1 MLNCIE
7 DTNTTFDRL
16 FFLGDTH
23 GENMCIAPY
32 LLKGKADPIEQ
43 KAIIHVGDFGIGF
56 SSSDNAEHEKLDI
69 LNTRLKENNVTL
81 YIIRGNH
88 DNPHWFKYPSPKA
101 RRPYIC
107 YENIIFVPDHT
118 LLTINLKDH
127 DRPLKIYCNG
137 GAISIDRSNKT
148 LDINYWT
155 EEKFTCPSPEE
166 LLEIPTDL
174 DIIVTHTRPLGV
186 EPSVYN
192 QMVMNM
198 CLKDDQLDK
207 DLRKEQVEMKK
218 MFDSIRER
226 NDIRNNIIHYFGH
239 FHWSRKERIGNIAHV
254 TLAIK
259 ELTEYY
265 IRKD

>member
-1 MLNCIE
+1 MVRLKENKLY
-7 DTNTTFDRL
+7 DRL

-23 GENMCIAPY
+23 GENMCIAPH
-32 LLKGKADPIEQ
+32 LIKGKADSIEQ

-56 SSSDNAEHEKLDI
+56 SSTVRDEIKKLDI
-69 LNTRLKENNVTL
+69 LNQRLKENNITL
-81 YIIRGNH
+81 YIVRGNH
-88 DNPHWFKYPSPKA
+88 DDPSWFKSPT
-101 RRPYIC
+101 
-107 YENIIFVPDHT
+107 YEWTQITFVPDHT

-127 DRPLKIYCNG
+127 EPIKIYCHG
-137 GAISIDRSNKT
+137 GAVSVDRSNKIK
-148 LDINYWT
+148 DVNYWP
-155 EEKFTCPSPEE
+155 EEKFTCPSPEQ

-198 CLKDDQLDK
+198 CSKDDQLDN
-207 DLRKEQVEMKK
+207 DLKKEQKDMKK

-226 NDIRNNIIHYFGH
+226 NDIKNNIVHYFGH
-239 FHWSRKERIGNIAHV
+239 FHWSRKERIGNIAHI

>member
-1 MLNCIE
+1 MIRLTE
-7 DTNTTFDRL
+7 DKLYDRL

-23 GENMCIAPY
+23 GENMCIAPH
-32 LLKGKADPIEQ
+32 LLKGKADSIEQ

-56 SSSDNAEHEKLDI
+56 SSSHEEEIKKLDI
-69 LNTRLKENNVTL
+69 LSERLKENNVTL
-81 YIIRGNH
+81 YIVRGNH
-88 DNPHWFKYPSPKA
+88 DDPNWFNYPSPKE
-101 RRPYIC
+101 YNK
-107 YENIIFVPDHT
+107 NIIFIPDHT

-127 DRPLKIYCNG
+127 EPIKIYCHG
-137 GAISIDRSNKT
+137 GAVSVDRLNKIK
-148 LDINYWT
+148 DVNYWP
-155 EEKFTCPSPEE
+155 EEEFTCPSPEE

-239 FHWSRKERIGNIAHV
+239 FHWSRKERIGNIAHI